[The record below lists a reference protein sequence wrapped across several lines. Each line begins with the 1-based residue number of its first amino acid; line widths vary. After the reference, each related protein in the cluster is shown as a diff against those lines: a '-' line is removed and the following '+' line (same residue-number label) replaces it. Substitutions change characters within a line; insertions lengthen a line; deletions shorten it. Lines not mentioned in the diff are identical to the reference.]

1 MAGHASPVPL
11 QARRRGNTSLLLPMP
26 LPRLERWFWRGVS
39 TPCQIRMIQWGTPAP
54 GAANVFFVGVSGF
67 VAVAANPAL
76 QCFLMIHTTTIT
88 TTRLSPLTLGKYRI
102 AACPRPL
109 PGGLFAAQVSIAS
122 GSGSASTAR
131 LMRYDSAFSTH
142 DAAADYA
149 IAQGIDWVHDTA
161 RQSVRPN

>member
-1 MAGHASPVPL
+1 M
-11 QARRRGNTSLLLPMP
+11 
-26 LPRLERWFWRGVS
+26 
-39 TPCQIRMIQWGTPAP
+39 
-54 GAANVFFVGVSGF
+54 
-67 VAVAANPAL
+67 
-76 QCFLMIHTTTIT
+76 FLMIHTTTAIS

-122 GSGSASTAR
+122 GSGSASTDR
-131 LMRYDSAFSTH
+131 VMRFVDEFTTH

-149 IAQGIDWVHDTA
+149 IAQGIDWVHHTA